1 MQTIRVTLPAATAA
15 AATIRF
21 QIDGK
26 TIATVSPDTFNRG
39 KYRGTF
45 GAFGSC
51 NKVGAAAAVE
61 FISDVIYNH
70 FAAFGLNV
78 EFINA

>member
-1 MQTIRVTLPAATAA
+1 MQTIKITLPAYTAA
-15 AATIRF
+15 TDTIRY

-26 TIATVSPDTFNRG
+26 TIATVRPDIFNKG
-39 KYRGTF
+39 KYCGNF

-51 NKVGAAAAVE
+51 NNVSAAAACE
-61 FISDVIYNH
+61 FVGDAIYNH

-78 EFINA
+78 EFVNA

>member
-15 AATIRF
+15 TDIIRY
-21 QIDGK
+21 QIDGT
-26 TIATVSPDTFNRG
+26 TIATVSPDMFNKG
-39 KYRGTF
+39 KYCGDF

-51 NKVGAAAAVE
+51 NNVSAPDACE
-61 FISDVIYNH
+61 FIITVIERH

-78 EFINA
+78 EFVNA